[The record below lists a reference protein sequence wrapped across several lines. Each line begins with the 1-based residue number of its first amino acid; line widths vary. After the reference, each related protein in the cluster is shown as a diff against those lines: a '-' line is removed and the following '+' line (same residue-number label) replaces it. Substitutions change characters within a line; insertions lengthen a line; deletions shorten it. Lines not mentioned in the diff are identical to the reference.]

1 MINNYFNRPRIANG
15 SIDMVSGS
23 GGFSVI
29 ELVVALAVMLLV
41 MTGIISLF
49 TTLNRT
55 YTTQNVAAAVQQVV
69 RTGIDIMTRNIRM
82 AGFNP
87 LNINPIGI
95 VEASTNKIR
104 FRLDLDGN
112 GEIEADADRNED
124 IAYLLNGNKQLIQ
137 QLNGNNASNRSLVDN
152 VSDLKFKYLDADG
165 QETYDVDN
173 VRAVEITLTV
183 QEPAGRKHL
192 LSRTYSTRVICR
204 NLGLQ

>member
-1 MINNYFNRPRIANG
+1 MRNIYFKRPRLENSPFGAVYG
-15 SIDMVSGS
+15 R

-29 ELVVALAVMLLV
+29 ELVVALAVMLVV
-41 MTGIISLF
+41 MSGIISLF
-49 TTLNRT
+49 TTLSRT

-87 LNINPIGI
+87 LNINPVGI
-95 VEASTNKIR
+95 VEASPSKIR
-104 FRLDLDGN
+104 FRLDLDRN

-124 IAYLLNGNKQLIQ
+124 IAYLLNGNNQLIQ
-137 QLNGNNASNRSLVDN
+137 QLDGNNASNRSLVDN
-152 VSDLKFKYLDADG
+152 VSDLKFRYLDADD
-165 QETYDVDN
+165 QETNDVDN

-183 QEPAGRKHL
+183 REPAGRKQF
-192 LSRTYSTRVICR
+192 LSRTYATRVICR

>member
-1 MINNYFNRPRIANG
+1 
-15 SIDMVSGS
+15 MVSGS